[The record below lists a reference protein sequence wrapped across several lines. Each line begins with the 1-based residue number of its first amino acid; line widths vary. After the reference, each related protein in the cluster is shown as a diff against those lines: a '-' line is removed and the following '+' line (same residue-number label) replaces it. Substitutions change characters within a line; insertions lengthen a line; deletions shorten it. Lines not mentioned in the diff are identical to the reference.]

1 MTGYVWT
8 DSTIELVFKAFRPRD
23 QVQNLCVFRR
33 KLTQQ
38 KDRPYIHPMEWIS
51 DLPFLFQ
58 STISKI
64 RMFDHW
70 WVHHFHPKVAWHTIR
85 NHNQALIW
93 IQPLWQRNATLKGN
107 TRAEFPSWGN
117 AEDSRVLKVWVG
129 WNSDV
134 KRSCWKSH
142 LVIEIVCFTSRTP
155 TWTQKKSARLRR
167 VSRNHWNVGSRGP
180 PVTVTT
186 KGSTQNNLAKRSK
199 QTNNNATKFET
210 KK

>member
-1 MTGYVWT
+1 MTGYVWM
-8 DSTIELVFKAFRPRD
+8 DSTIEFAFKAFRPRD

-38 KDRPYIHPMEWIS
+38 KNRPYIHPMEWIS
-51 DLPFLFQ
+51 DLPFLFH

-64 RMFDHW
+64 RMFDNW
-70 WVHHFHPKVAWHTIR
+70 WTPFPSHPVAVPQFETKTR
-85 NHNQALIW
+85 PSYGSNLFGNV
-93 IQPLWQRNATLKGN
+93 ATLKGN
-107 TRAEFPSWGN
+107 TRAEFPSWVN
-117 AEDSRVLKVWVG
+117 AEDSKVLKVWAA

-134 KRSCWKSH
+134 KRSSWKSH
-142 LVIEIVCFTSRTP
+142 LVMKIVCFTSRTP